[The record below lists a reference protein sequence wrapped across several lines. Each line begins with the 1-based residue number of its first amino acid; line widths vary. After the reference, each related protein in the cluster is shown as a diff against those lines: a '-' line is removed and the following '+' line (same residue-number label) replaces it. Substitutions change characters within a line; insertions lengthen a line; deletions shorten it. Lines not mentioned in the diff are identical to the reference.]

1 MNGLLVVCIWPSL
14 PNLCKQIHFAHN
26 PDDRLAVYMNLLA
39 AFQPK
44 LNPTISICLFR
55 EALTLCD
62 QLNEPLIFCRL
73 IYSVSPAVIAAAGY
87 FQNAAQLCNAV
98 FVTQSFDY
106 PILQFHLLPASDRK
120 FCKTSTCIRSLTN
133 SLFSFSCW
141 LSSVLRGRPLER
153 GM

>member
-14 PNLCKQIHFAHN
+14 PDLGKQIHFTHDSDN
-26 PDDRLAVYMNLLA
+26 CFTVYVNFFTML
-39 AFQPK
+39 QPK
-44 LNPTISICLFR
+44 LNPAVSICLFG
-55 EALTLCD
+55 ETLTLCD
-62 QLNEPLIFCRL
+62 QLNEPLIFCWL
-73 IYSVSPAVIAAAGY
+73 IYSVSPAVIATAGHL
-87 FQNAAQLCNAV
+87 QNAAQICNAV

-106 PILQFHLLPASDRK
+106 SILQFHLLPASDRK
-120 FCKTSTCIRSLTN
+120 FCRTSTCIRSLTN